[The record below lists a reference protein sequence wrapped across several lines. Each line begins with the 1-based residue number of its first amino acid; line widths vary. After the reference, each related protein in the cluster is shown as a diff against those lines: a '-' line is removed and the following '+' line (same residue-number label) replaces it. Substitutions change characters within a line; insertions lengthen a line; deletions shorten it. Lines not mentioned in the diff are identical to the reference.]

1 MCHKQEVGWEVFKS
15 KAFGKPHCKGMA
27 EKVHDAIVEER
38 EHLRLPKARLSISIT
53 VAQAGSQQKLIVC

>member
-1 MCHKQEVGWEVFKS
+1 MFKS

-38 EHLRLPKARLSISIT
+38 EHLRFVQLTRNLPKARLSI
-53 VAQAGSQQKLIVC
+53 

>member
-1 MCHKQEVGWEVFKS
+1 MGSAQLYACHKQEVGWEVFKS

-38 EHLRLPKARLSISIT
+38 EHLRCLHPKPT
-53 VAQAGSQQKLIVC
+53 